1 MSSIKKLITFI
12 EKNLNISIDKKIF
25 TRDIYYLNLLVF
37 KLYKIYSNNTLSYND
52 KLSKI
57 MNLRDPQNNIF
68 LTKQQAKYILDRN
81 AKNIYNIYNKL
92 YNLKKNAII
101 NKKNNLMYGGNTIT
115 KINDKLNSVTGYLN
129 DPETEK
135 KTTLLFNWIFF
146 PLWSLEHSPFIG
158 PFVEI
163 PLDILTIIL
172 DNLDVI
178 MEMIAPIV
186 PIILDTIVD
195 VGQAIPAYGTA
206 VSAVAIPLNFL
217 EGPIEELIANYTD
230 IIGMFINIARKDW
243 GLAYMSALAAIPVFA
258 DIMDA
263 VITNAYIANKWLLQ
277 INDKLENVTSVI
289 DKVEQNIQH
298 YTPIANELLE
308 NPNLLLNP
316 TLLIKNIIIPN
327 KDLLGLETFSNKQL
341 TSILDK
347 ITQSKDTMK
356 KIHKNKE
363 LYNKDYSKFYKD
375 VLKPYLETVPENHTI
390 FKLSNTILQNIN
402 HLF

>member
-68 LTKQQAKYILDRN
+68 LTKRQTKYILDHY
-81 AKNIYNIYNKL
+81 AKNIYNVYNRL
-92 YNLKKNAII
+92 YSLKKNAII
-101 NKKNNLMYGGNTIT
+101 NKKNNLMYGGSTII
-115 KINDKLNSVTGYLN
+115 KINDKLNSVTDYLN
-129 DPETEK
+129 DPETEQK
-135 KTTLLFNWIFF
+135 ATLLFNWIFF
-146 PLWSLEHSPFIG
+146 PLWSLEHSPYIGSFI
-158 PFVEI
+158 EI

-186 PIILDTIVD
+186 PIIIDTIVD

-206 VSAVAIPLNFL
+206 VSAVAIPLNFV

-243 GLAYMSALAAIPVFA
+243 DLAYMSALAAIPVFT

-263 VITNAYIANKWLLQ
+263 VITNAYIANKWMLQ

-289 DKVEQNIQH
+289 DKVEQNIHH
-298 YTPIANELLE
+298 YKPIANELLE

-327 KDLLGLETFSNKQL
+327 KDILGLEKFSNKQL

-356 KIHKNKE
+356 KIHKNTE

-375 VLKPYLETVPENHTI
+375 ILKPYLDTIPENHII

-402 HLF
+402 FLF

>member
-12 EKNLNISIDKKIF
+12 EKNLNINIDKKIF

-52 KLSKI
+52 KLLKI

-68 LTKQQAKYILDRN
+68 LTKKQAKYILDHY
-81 AKNIYNIYNKL
+81 AKNIYNVYNKL
-92 YNLKKNAII
+92 YSLKKNAII

-129 DPETEK
+129 DPGTEQK
-135 KTTLLFNWIFF
+135 ATLLFNWIFF

-195 VGQAIPAYGTA
+195 VGQAIPAYGTV
-206 VSAVAIPLNFL
+206 VSAAAIPLNFV

-243 GLAYMSALAAIPVFA
+243 DLAYMSALAAIPVFA

-289 DKVEQNIQH
+289 DKVEQNIHH
-298 YTPIANELLE
+298 YKPIANELLE

-327 KDLLGLETFSNKQL
+327 KD
-341 TSILDK
+341 IL
-347 ITQSKDTMK
+347 
-356 KIHKNKE
+356 
-363 LYNKDYSKFYKD
+363 
-375 VLKPYLETVPENHTI
+375 
-390 FKLSNTILQNIN
+390 
-402 HLF
+402 

>member
-12 EKNLNISIDKKIF
+12 EQNLNINIDKKIF

-68 LTKQQAKYILDRN
+68 LTKRQAKYILDHY
-81 AKNIYNIYNKL
+81 AKNIYNVYNKL

-101 NKKNNLMYGGNTIT
+101 NKKNNLMYGGSTIT
-115 KINDKLNSVTGYLN
+115 KINDTLNSVTDYLN
-129 DPETEK
+129 DPETEQK
-135 KTTLLFNWIFF
+135 ATLLFNWIFF
-146 PLWSLEHSPFIG
+146 PLWSLEHSPYIG
-158 PFVEI
+158 SFVEI

-186 PIILDTIVD
+186 PIIIDTIVD

-243 GLAYMSALAAIPVFA
+243 DLAYMSALTAIPIFA

-289 DKVEQNIQH
+289 DKVEQNIHH
-298 YTPIANELLE
+298 YKPIANELLE

-316 TLLIKNIIIPN
+316 TLLLKNIIIPN
-327 KDLLGLETFSNKQL
+327 KDILGLQSFSSKQL
-341 TSILDK
+341 TSILNK

-356 KIHKNKE
+356 KINKNTE
-363 LYNKDYSKFYKD
+363 IYNKDYSKFYKD
-375 VLKPYLETVPENHTI
+375 ILKPYLDTIPENHII

-402 HLF
+402 YLF

>member
-25 TRDIYYLNLLVF
+25 TRDIYYLNLLIF

-57 MNLRDPQNNIF
+57 MNLRDPENNIF
-68 LTKQQAKYILDRN
+68 LTKKQAKYILDHY
-81 AKNIYNIYNKL
+81 AKNIYNVYNKL
-92 YNLKKNAII
+92 YSLKKNAIS
-101 NKKNNLMYGGNTIT
+101 NKKNNLMYGGSTII
-115 KINDKLNSVTGYLN
+115 KINDKLNSVTDYLN
-129 DPETEK
+129 DPETEQK
-135 KTTLLFNWIFF
+135 ATLLFNWIFF
-146 PLWSLEHSPFIG
+146 PLWSLEHSPLIG
-158 PFVEI
+158 HFVEI

-186 PIILDTIVD
+186 PIIIDTIVD

-206 VSAVAIPLNFL
+206 VSAVAIPLNFV

-243 GLAYMSALAAIPVFA
+243 DLAYMSALAAIPVFT

-263 VITNAYIANKWLLQ
+263 VITNAYIANKWMLQ

-289 DKVEQNIQH
+289 DKVEQNIHH
-298 YTPIANELLE
+298 YKPIANELLE

-327 KDLLGLETFSNKQL
+327 KDILGLETFSNKQL
-341 TSILDK
+341 TSILNK
-347 ITQSKDTMK
+347 ITQSKHTME
-356 KIHKNKE
+356 KIHKNTE

-375 VLKPYLETVPENHTI
+375 ILKPYLETIPENHII

-402 HLF
+402 YLF

>member
-12 EKNLNISIDKKIF
+12 EKNLNINIDKKIF
-25 TRDIYYLNLLVF
+25 TRDIYYLNLLIF

-57 MNLRDPQNNIF
+57 MNLRDPENNIF
-68 LTKQQAKYILDRN
+68 LTKKQAKYILDHY
-81 AKNIYNIYNKL
+81 AKNIYNVYNKL
-92 YNLKKNAII
+92 YSLKKNAII

-115 KINDKLNSVTGYLN
+115 KINDKLNSVTDYLN
-129 DPETEK
+129 DPETEQK
-135 KTTLLFNWIFF
+135 ATLLFNWIFF
-146 PLWSLEHSPFIG
+146 PLWSLEHSPYIGSFI
-158 PFVEI
+158 EI

-186 PIILDTIVD
+186 PIIIDTIVD

-206 VSAVAIPLNFL
+206 VSAVAIPLNFV

-243 GLAYMSALAAIPVFA
+243 DLAYMSALAAIPVFT

-263 VITNAYIANKWLLQ
+263 VITNAYIANKWMLQ

-289 DKVEQNIQH
+289 DKVEQNIHH
-298 YTPIANELLE
+298 YKPIANELLE

-327 KDLLGLETFSNKQL
+327 KDILGLEKFSNKQL

-356 KIHKNKE
+356 KIHKNTE

-375 VLKPYLETVPENHTI
+375 ILKPYLDTIPENHII

-402 HLF
+402 FLF